1 MDDRFFNGIIG
12 ASDRICGYDITALTP
27 WHNVILSA
35 INSPVLVADMETSAG
50 DLLLFLKVVSCEWPN
65 LPNLK
70 ARWHDIIWHRRLKK
84 ERILYREL
92 EKLKS
97 WMNCQMSAPV
107 LWTNEDSD
115 GGNSKSLSSPSVF
128 ALIVSL
134 VSKGNITLHTAW
146 NMRIAEAR
154 WYDVT
159 LAEINGA
166 DLKIAYEGEEEE
178 LKEQIKEIS
187 DDKAVK
193 IAKRNLSEKDFERWH
208 EAFKNKK

>member
-12 ASDRICGYDITALTP
+12 ASDRICGYDIASLTP

-70 ARWHDIIWHRRLKK
+70 TRWHDIIWHKRLKK
-84 ERILYREL
+84 ERILLREL
-92 EKLKS
+92 DKLKN
-97 WMNCQMSAPV
+97 WLDCQLSAPV
-107 LWTNEDSD
+107 LWANDSD
-115 GGNSKSLSSPSVF
+115 ENKGGKSLSSPSVF

-146 NMRIAEAR
+146 NMRISEAR

-166 DLKIAYEGEEEE
+166 DLKIAYEGEEEN

-187 DDKAVK
+187 DDKAVE
-193 IAKRNLSEKDFERWH
+193 IAKRNLSEKDFQRWH
-208 EAFKNKK
+208 ESFKNKK